1 MKRRALSGLVRA
13 RLRASPAVV
22 LVGPRQCGKTT
33 LARQLGGLYFDAEL
47 AGDRLRLDL
56 EWPRIVAGR
65 ELVVVDEAQ
74 AWPAL
79 FPKLRA
85 AIDADRRRRGRFL
98 LLGSISPGLMRHVA
112 ESLAGRLALVELTP
126 FLVEE
131 VGAPSLQR
139 LWVRGGFPD
148 GGVLGGRA
156 AFPRWQLD
164 YATLLAQ
171 RDLPIWGLSARPQM
185 TTRLLRMLAQVHGQ
199 QWNAT
204 AIGSSLGLSYH
215 TVNGY
220 LDVLEGAFL
229 IRRLAPWAGG
239 NARKR
244 LVKRPRLYVRD
255 SGLVHALLG
264 ARIDDDVAALPLAG
278 ASWEG
283 FAIEQ
288 LLGSLA
294 AHGVT
299 AAPTFLRTSDGW
311 EIDLLL
317 EIGQERWAF
326 EIKLT
331 TDPSAED
338 YARLRTAA
346 ELCGA
351 TRRVL
356 LSRVPRPSR
365 SERDWSCDLPTAIRW
380 LRAEANSAVHARPS
394 ARHRRHGRTP

>member
-1 MKRRALSGLVRA
+1 MRRRIIARLVRE
-13 RLRASPAVV
+13 RLRVSPAVA

-33 LARQLGGLYFDAEL
+33 LARQLGGAYFDVEQES
-47 AGDRLRLDL
+47 DRLRLDL
-56 EWPRIVAGR
+56 EWPRLVSRRQLIVI
-65 ELVVVDEAQ
+65 DEAQ

-85 AIDADRRRRGRFL
+85 AIDEDRTRRGRFL
-98 LLGSISPGLMRHVA
+98 LLGSISPALMRHVA

-131 VGAPSLQR
+131 LPATSLQR
-139 LWVRGGFPD
+139 LWIRGGFPD
-148 GGVLGGRA
+148 GGVLGNRT

-171 RDLPIWGLSARPQM
+171 RDLPIWGMAATPP
-185 TTRLLRMLAQVHGQ
+185 TTLRLLRMLAQVHGQ

-204 AIGSSLGLSYH
+204 VIGASLGLSYH

-229 IRRLAPWAGG
+229 VRRLSPWADG
-239 NARKR
+239 NVRKR
-244 LVKRPRLYVRD
+244 LVKRPKVYLRD
-255 SGLVHALLG
+255 SGLTHALLG
-264 ARIDDDVAALPLAG
+264 ARSDDEVAALPLAG

-283 FAIEQ
+283 FVIEQ
-288 LLGSLA
+288 LLGALA
-294 AHGVT
+294 AHDVH
-299 AAPTFLRTSDGW
+299 ANPTFLRTSDGW

-317 EIGQERWAF
+317 ELGTQRWAF

-331 TDPSAED
+331 TDPSRD
-338 YARLRTAA
+338 DFARLNAA
-346 ELCGA
+346 ADLCGA

-356 LSRVPRPSR
+356 LSRVPRASR
-365 SERDWSCDLPTAIRW
+365 NERDWSCDLVTAIRW
-380 LRAEANSAVHARPS
+380 LRAEAKAAAPT
-394 ARHRRHGRTP
+394 RRQHGRRGRESVE